1 MSDGAGP
8 AASSGSQQSV
18 STGTA
23 RLLANTTKSAPQYI
37 GSSPRWLVSF
47 LPWRALEAG
56 TFRINRL
63 KVVAPPPRLLE
74 VHWAAEESSVAP
86 SSLSAVPALRELPG
100 RVLEQVAQALVVQQH
115 GPGERVVDAG
125 DDPRLVVVVDGKV
138 EAVDTEAHGLSVR
151 RALLGPG
158 TFLGQ
163 EALGSG
169 PAASPELRTVT
180 GATVLVLPRSTWQA
194 VAAAEP
200 GVQASVDRALGPAHG
215 VNAYGEQELELQS
228 GHQGEVDV
236 PRTFV
241 DYEHEPREIGLNL
254 VQTVLQVHTRVTDVY
269 NSPYDQLEQQ
279 MRLAVEGMKERQ
291 EWDLVN
297 DPETGLLA
305 QVAESMRIQTRGGAP
320 TPDDLDE
327 LLSLVWKQPAFFLAH
342 PKAIAAFG
350 RECTRRGVP
359 PPTVHLHGTPFLTW
373 RGVPLVPSDKLGI
386 RAIGP
391 CRRTRILLVRVGEER
406 QGVIGLHQPGL
417 PGEPASTPSLSV
429 HFMGVNEQAVASYL
443 LTLYSSVAVMAD
455 DALAVL
461 EDVEVNRY
469 HEYG

>member
-1 MSDGAGP
+1 MTDHPG
-8 AASSGSQQSV
+8 SGVTGQQSV
-18 STGTA
+18 STETA

-37 GSSPRWLVSF
+37 GSGPRWLVSL

-63 KVVAPPPRLLE
+63 KVVTPPPRLLD
-74 VHWAAEESSVAP
+74 VHWAGADSSVAP
-86 SSLSAVPALRELPG
+86 PSLRAVPALRELTNSM
-100 RVLEQVAQALVVQQH
+100 LEAVADALVVQQH
-115 GPGERVVDAG
+115 APGESLAQAG
-125 DDPRLVVVVDGKV
+125 DEPRLLIVVDGKV

-158 TFLGQ
+158 THLGE
-163 EALGSG
+163 EALGTG
-169 PAASPELRTVT
+169 PAARPALRAVT
-180 GATVLVLPRSTWQA
+180 GATVLVLPRSTWESLTA
-194 VAAAEP
+194 DAPDVRETVA
-200 GVQASVDRALGPAHG
+200 RALGPARG
-215 VNAYGEQELELQS
+215 VNAFGEREPELQS
-228 GHQGEVDV
+228 GHEGEVDV
-236 PRTFV
+236 PQTFV
-241 DYEHEPREIGLNL
+241 DYEQEPREIGLNL
-254 VQTVLQVHTRVTDVY
+254 VQTVLRVHTRVTDIY
-269 NSPYDQLEQQ
+269 NSPYDQLDQQ

-291 EWDLVN
+291 ESDLIN
-297 DPETGLLA
+297 DRHSGLLA
-305 QVAESMRIQTRGGAP
+305 QVAEPMRIQTRGGAP

-359 PPTVHLHGTPFLTW
+359 PPTVQIHGSPFLTW

-391 CRRTRILLVRVGEER
+391 CRRTRILLMRVGEER
-406 QGVIGLHQPGL
+406 QGVVGLHQPGL
-417 PGEPASTPSLSV
+417 TGEPMSAPSLSV
-429 HFMGVNEQAVASYL
+429 RFMGINQQAVASYL

-469 HEYG
+469 HDDG